1 MKLFRRAQVYA
12 LAMRLHGGPLGHEA
26 HLKRIADQDA
36 KSKATRRTR
45 TSTQATAF
53 RSWT

>member
-12 LAMRLHGGPLGHEA
+12 LAMRVHGGPLEHQA
-26 HLKRIADQDA
+26 HLKRFADRDA
-36 KSKATRRTR
+36 KAKATRTQ

-53 RSWT
+53 RPWT